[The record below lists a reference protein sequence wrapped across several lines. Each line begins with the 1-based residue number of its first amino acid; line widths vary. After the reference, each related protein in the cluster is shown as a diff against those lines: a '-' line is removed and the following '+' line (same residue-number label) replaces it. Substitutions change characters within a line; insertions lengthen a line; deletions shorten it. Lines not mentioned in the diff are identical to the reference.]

1 MSSTLEVPWG
11 LERLQELHRGGATGT
26 LQMRSARR
34 TDLDVYLMDGELI
47 GCARP
52 ADPRVVAR
60 LLVNGRAVDPEG
72 VEALFADPELT
83 QETFIERLL
92 DRGLVSAETLQSVLA
107 ERFRENVYAVA
118 EFASGEGAF
127 NPSEAVFPPDVQLGF
142 PAARLVEEAILW
154 FNLVRSLLD
163 AMDRGEDPPFRVMPD
178 LRARRPRAGAAL
190 LALMGDGPV
199 RLSELLAR
207 SPMSGS
213 RTLEALAILSAEGL
227 VVGADGEPSPVLL
240 SEGDRVAAVVEDGE
254 PPPVGDFGGESPAED
269 GPSEVRQV
277 DASSPPAR
285 EDDDGVLDAGG
296 AGQRSGADD
305 GATQAIDVEDLTV
318 DYDEVT
324 RGAFVQRYEVHD
336 VVDLSGLDDIPG
348 VAAPLDLV
356 EIGADGGD
364 VLAMDEDDEPPVIDD
379 GSIETGDALDDVLRL
394 PLEGQPPSGDD
405 TIDEYHIVVDEDEE
419 PLVQPRRSG
428 GATAAAPAATNGA
441 ARGAPLPLSP
451 DQVRAFQKRIGIFN
465 SIFQII
471 YRTFS
476 AQIGPQRTLQRFNR
490 FLGDESLQYPGLFRR
505 LRASSDGS
513 LNPSSLVRNVAEA
526 HSGDPAAFLHQGL
539 YELIYVHLYD
549 AKDILPPDVERDMM
563 DQIDAFEQR
572 LHGR

>member
-11 LERLQELHRGGATGT
+11 LERLQELHRVGATGT

-60 LLVNGRAVDPEG
+60 LLVNGRAIDPEG
-72 VEALFADPELT
+72 VEALFADPELD

-92 DRGLVSAETLQSVLA
+92 DRGLVSPETLQSVLA

-118 EFASGEGAF
+118 EFATDEGAF
-127 NPSEAVFPPDVQLGF
+127 APSEAVFPPDVQLGF
-142 PAARLVEEAILW
+142 PTERLIEEAILW
-154 FNLVRSLLD
+154 FNLVRSLLE
-163 AMDRGEDPPFRVMPD
+163 AMDREEDPAFRVMPD

-227 VVGADGEPSPVLL
+227 VVGTDGEPSPVLL
-240 SEGDRVAAVVEDGE
+240 SEEDRVAAIIDDGE
-254 PPPVGDFGGESPAED
+254 PPPGEDPGGDSVAEPGPAEP
-269 GPSEVRQV
+269 GQV

-285 EDDDGVLDAGG
+285 DGDEDGVLDARD
-296 AGQRSGADD
+296 AVRRSGED
-305 GATQAIDVEDLTV
+305 TEVPQAIDVEDLTV

-336 VVDLSGLDDIPG
+336 VVDLSGIDDIPG
-348 VAAPLDLV
+348 VAAPLELV
-356 EIGADGGD
+356 EIGVEGGD

-379 GSIETGDALDDVLRL
+379 GGLQPADPLDDVLRL

-419 PLVQPRRSG
+419 PVVQPRRSG
-428 GATAAAPAATNGA
+428 GGTATAPAEANGA
-441 ARGAPLPLSP
+441 ARGPSPLTPE
-451 DQVRAFQKRIGIFN
+451 QVRAFQKRIGIFN